1 MAEPQSENQMSSLSQ
16 VIRQASWFKLAW
28 KSIALAASTGAALV
42 TVFSALYS
50 YGVVGKAE
58 SHQSIGNIGA
68 AWVGLRPGMDTAA
81 ALGDTIHFAATI
93 SDKNGS
99 ILVGARPTWT
109 TGDTSIATVLPNGSV
124 IARKPGITSVNVVV
138 GTLVANSKVVVKQRV
153 ASVEVGSSPADS
165 FVVLPEGAEL
175 RLSARALDARGHPIA
190 GMTAHWSVDDSS
202 VAAFEKDGVLTG
214 RNTGRT
220 VVIASVD
227 GVSRRASVAVVTT
240 AAAIGPVAGGGQRAF
255 AGNALPQ
262 PIVVRATSRRG
273 APAPGQ
279 LVSFRLVG
287 GQGSVEPA
295 TAVTDADGRART
307 MWTLGDY
314 PGRQTLLASV
324 AAVDSA
330 TAIVAEADPVAANT
344 RATAVTDVLVGRA
357 GEALADSMAVRVTD
371 STGRALADVPVR
383 WTPMDGGTVE
393 SGSART
399 DSLGVARAYW
409 TLAPRTG
416 VQRLRAQVGGGSGG
430 RTIPPVTIT
439 ARAMAG
445 APAGVLVVSGDDQRG
460 PAGAQLKKAIALR
473 VVDVN
478 GSGVANAAVVL
489 SPSGGILS
497 DSTLQTDS
505 LGLARTHWTLGHSA
519 GEYTVAVHLDGV
531 NKLVKL
537 SARATPATPAN
548 LSFDDAPPAAAA
560 KHGKEHAKGTR
571 LFALVTDVYGNPVPD
586 AKVVFSTKSGTVK
599 PTRAVS
605 DTTGRVALTWAIGS
619 KGDEQTLIG
628 KVASSDVTG
637 TYVAQGTGAHEAAT
651 KPTAKTSA
659 KSTARAPAK
668 VASKS
673 SRKGTR

>member
-1 MAEPQSENQMSSLSQ
+1 MSSLSQ

-68 AWVGLRPGMDTAA
+68 AWVGLRPAMDTAV
-81 ALGDTIHFAATI
+81 ALGDTVHFAATI
-93 SDKNGS
+93 SDRNGS

-124 IARKPGITSVNVVV
+124 IARKPGVTTVSVVV
-138 GTLVANSKVVVKQRV
+138 GTLVANSKVLVKQRV

-165 FVVLPEGAEL
+165 FVVVPEGSEL

-190 GMTAHWSVDDSS
+190 GMAAQWSVDDSS

-214 RNTGRT
+214 RNSGRT
-220 VVIASVD
+220 VVSASVD

-255 AGNALPQ
+255 AGNTLPQ
-262 PIVVRATSRRG
+262 PVVVRAISRRG

-295 TAVTDADGRART
+295 SAVTDADGRART

-330 TAIVAEADPVAANT
+330 TAIVAEADPVASNT
-344 RATAVTDVLVGRA
+344 RVTAVTDVLVGRA
-357 GEALADSMAVRVTD
+357 GEALVDSMAVRVTD
-371 STGRALADVPVR
+371 STGRALGDVPVR

-393 SGSART
+393 SGAART

-409 TLAPRTG
+409 ILAPRTG

-445 APAGVLVVSGDDQRG
+445 APAGVIVVSGDEQRG
-460 PAGAQLKKAIALR
+460 PAGAQLKKPITIR

-478 GSGVANAAVVL
+478 GSGVANAAVAL

-497 DSTLQTDS
+497 DSALRTDS
-505 LGLARTHWTLGHSA
+505 LGLAKTRWTLGHSA
-519 GEYTVAVHLDGV
+519 GEYTVGVHLDEV
-531 NKLVKL
+531 KKLVKL

-548 LSFDDAPPAAAA
+548 LSFDDAPPPAATPRHKHEA
-560 KHGKEHAKGTR
+560 HGKGMR
-571 LFALVTDVYGNPVPD
+571 LFALVTDVYGNPVSD
-586 AKVVFSTKSGTVK
+586 AKVVFTAKSGSVS
-599 PTRAVS
+599 PARAVS
-605 DTTGRVALTWAIGS
+605 DATGRVALTWTTGS
-619 KGDEQTLIG
+619 KGGEQTLIG

-637 TYVAQGTGAHEAAT
+637 TYVAQGTAHEA
-651 KPTAKTSA
+651 TAASA
-659 KSTARAPAK
+659 KPPAK
-668 VASKS
+668 ASSKGGAKS